1 MPGITPSLAFPPRRR
16 ERAHRDSEMKKNG
29 FTLLEIIIV
38 LALVTLI
45 LGLSSVFVAGFLPS
59 AKANAT
65 GREISGM
72 IRHAR
77 SLARLNRESRSVV
90 IDLDNRTYGI
100 EGLATK
106 SFPPE
111 ALIRVIDPLS
121 GEIYRGKVSHRFQS
135 GRRHERGDHH
145 PVLGEKN
152 DTDRVGSHRR
162 RGFAQ
167 GRVRGF
173 TKKGIYTIRIQLKG
187 WLSDNDGCP
196 AAVSRKGRGERN
208 GTGKPAGSR

>member
-1 MPGITPSLAFPPRRR
+1 MYRCNPDARDHPAPRFPA
-16 ERAHRDSEMKKNG
+16 EEDGAGSRDSEMKKNG

-59 AKANAT
+59 AKANAA

-72 IRHAR
+72 IRYAR
-77 SLARLNRESRSVV
+77 SLARLNGEARSVV

-111 ALIRVIDPLS
+111 TLIRVIDPLS
-121 GEIYRGKVSHRFQS
+121 GEIYGGKYPIVFNPAGGMS
-135 GRRHERGDHH
+135 GGTII
-145 PVLGEKN
+145 LSWG
-152 DTDRVGSHRR
+152 
-162 RGFAQ
+162 
-167 GRVRGF
+167 
-173 TKKGIYTIRIQLKG
+173 KKVIRIELDPIVGAVLLKG
-187 WLSDNDGCP
+187 G
-196 AAVSRKGRGERN
+196 
-208 GTGKPAGSR
+208 